1 MTWDRWL
8 VVAAALGAGYAAGGA
23 WLPRGDVVLG
33 PDFPED
39 GVHTVFLWAAVAR
52 GLGPEAPLLHLD
64 SFWFPAGRPL
74 LDAAWN
80 VLDALLAA
88 PLLWALG
95 PIRGVVAATALFG
108 VLNALAGGWMGG
120 RVGGPGWP
128 RVVGAVGVGFAPFAL
143 AEIQQGRP
151 TQALL
156 APVALAVGLAWER
169 EGRGVAAGLATA
181 LAGLVYWFYGLF
193 AAVAVGGVMLARGR
207 GVRALAWAAVGAIV
221 PILPFFGAVAA
232 RWGDLQGTGA
242 RPSFEVPVALP
253 WQVVT
258 PWTPGPDSYVP
269 VALVALAGA
278 ALLTRE
284 RRGAFGLLAAAA
296 ALWVLALGRDVTI
309 GGTRFVLPWAWL
321 RDLPVLERL
330 WWPYRAL
337 GPATVVLAAGASVA
351 VAGRLRLLA
360 PLACAAVVAQALA
373 LPGLPDAFRA
383 PPAQAWTAAL
393 PPGPVL
399 LLPALEV
406 RGSRLHLLEQVRHA
420 RPLVNGMG
428 MPHRFLWPPAFA
440 AWWGADPLLVGIEA
454 VEAGR
459 APVGAADPAGL
470 RAAGVVGVV
479 AEAAW
484 LGRLPTDARRW
495 LESALGTPECTAD
508 PRWCVWALDADG
520 GPAGDVPG

>member
-1 MTWDRWL
+1 MKWDRWL
-8 VVAAALGAGYAAGGA
+8 VLAAALGAGHAAGGA

-33 PDFPED
+33 ADFPED

-52 GLGPEAPLLHLD
+52 GLGPDPLLHLD
-64 SFWFPAGRPL
+64 AFWFPAGRPL

-88 PLLWALG
+88 PFLFALG

-108 VLNALAGGWMGG
+108 ALNALAGGWMGG
-120 RVGGPGWP
+120 RVGGAGWP
-128 RVVGAVGVGFAPFAL
+128 RVMGAVGVGFLPFAL

-156 APVALAVGLAWER
+156 APVALAVGFAWDR

-181 LAGLVYWFYGLF
+181 LAGGVYWFYGLF
-193 AAVAVGGVMLARGR
+193 AAVAVGAVMIARGR
-207 GVRALAWAAVGAIV
+207 GVRALAWAAVGALA
-221 PILPFFGAVAA
+221 PILPFLLAVAA

-242 RPSFEVPVALP
+242 RPTFEVPVALP
-253 WQVVT
+253 WEVVT

-269 VALVALAGA
+269 VAIVGLAVA
-278 ALLTRE
+278 ALVTPE
-284 RRGAFGLLAAAA
+284 RRGALGLLVAAG

-351 VAGRLRLLA
+351 VAGHLRLLA

-373 LPGLPDAFRA
+373 TPGLPDAFRA
-383 PPAQAWTAAL
+383 PPAQGWTAAL

-399 LLPALEV
+399 VLPALEM
-406 RGSRLHLLEQVRHA
+406 RGSRLHLLEQVRHG

-440 AWWGADPLLVGIEA
+440 AWWDADPLLVGIEA

-459 APVGAADPAGL
+459 APHGGADPAGL

-484 LGRLPTDARRW
+484 LARLPPEARGW
-495 LESALGTPECTAD
+495 LDGALGSAECSPD
-508 PRWCVWALDADG
+508 PRWCVWRLGADG
-520 GPAGDVPG
+520 DAEAGTPR